1 LTLRQ
6 GQAAFLA
13 IPVTGLR
20 GLAVLFAVCCN
31 RVMPLGELREVL
43 ARHAR
48 TGRTTVM
55 DGVQLC
61 RFDRPVG
68 PASSM
73 SGTSLAIVAQG
84 GKRLA
89 LGDQV
94 HDYGPGQYLVTSADL
109 PVTGHVIDSGVPTL
123 GFGMTLEPAEL
134 ADLLADADLPPRPA
148 AASVITVSDAP
159 DELLDA
165 VVRLLRLLDR
175 PEDRRVL
182 APLIK
187 REILWRLLTGDS
199 GGAVQQIAKAGSTH
213 IRRAIR
219 WIRDNYD
226 EPLKVEELAR
236 LAGLSVS
243 AFHRNFRVVTS
254 MSPIQFQKQIRLQEA
269 RLLLA
274 DGQFDV
280 TTAGH
285 RVGYVSASQ
294 FSREYRRQFGAPPSV
309 DSAQLRDQA
318 TAPALP

>member
-1 LTLRQ
+1 M
-6 GQAAFLA
+6 
-13 IPVTGLR
+13 
-20 GLAVLFAVCCN
+20 CWN
-31 RVMPLGELREVL
+31 RIMPLSELHDLL

-48 TGRTTVM
+48 AGQTTVM
-55 DGVQLC
+55 DGVRLC
-61 RFDRPVG
+61 RFDRPVA
-68 PASSM
+68 PATSM
-73 SGTSLAIVAQG
+73 SGTSLAIIAHG

-109 PVTGHVIDSGVPTL
+109 PVTGEVISSAGPTL

-134 ADLLADADLPPRPA
+134 ADLVVDADLPPR
-148 AASVITVSDAP
+148 SVRAGLITVSDAP

-175 PEDRRVL
+175 PEDRKVL

-187 REILWRLLTGDS
+187 REVLWRLLTGDN
-199 GGAVQQIAKAGSTH
+199 GGAVHRIAKAESTH

-219 WIRDNYD
+219 WIRENYS
-226 EPLKVEELAR
+226 EPLRVEELAR

-243 AFHRNFRVVTS
+243 AFHRNFRAVTS

-269 RLLLA
+269 RLMLA
-274 DGQFDV
+274 DPEYDV
-280 TTAGH
+280 TTTGH

-294 FSREYRRQFGAPPSV
+294 FSREYRRQFGTPPSV
-309 DSAQLRDQA
+309 DSMQLRDRA
-318 TAPALP
+318 AAPALP

>member
-1 LTLRQ
+1 MPLSE
-6 GQAAFLA
+6 
-13 IPVTGLR
+13 LR
-20 GLAVLFAVCCN
+20 GL
-31 RVMPLGELREVL
+31 L

-48 TGRTTVM
+48 TGQTTVM
-55 DGVQLC
+55 DGVRLC
-61 RFDRPVG
+61 RFDRPAA
-68 PASSM
+68 PATSM
-73 SGTSLAIVAQG
+73 SGTSLAIVAEG

-89 LGDQV
+89 LGNQM

-109 PVTGHVIDSGVPTL
+109 PVTGQVLDSAGPTL

-134 ADLLADADLPPRPA
+134 TDLILDADLPPRPA
-148 AASVITVSDAP
+148 GTRVIAVSDAP

-175 PEDRRVL
+175 PKDRKVL

-187 REILWRLLTGDS
+187 REILWRLLTGDN
-199 GGAVQQIAKAGSTH
+199 GGAIQQIARSESTH

-219 WIRDNYD
+219 WIRDNYS
-226 EPLKVEELAR
+226 EPLKVEELAE

-243 AFHRNFRVVTS
+243 AFHRNFRAVTS

-274 DGQFDV
+274 DSEYDV
-280 TTAGH
+280 TTTGH
-285 RVGYVSASQ
+285 QVGYVSASQ

-309 DSAQLRDQA
+309 DSARLRDRAA
-318 TAPALP
+318 TPALP

>member
-1 LTLRQ
+1 VHSSLRSLPD
-6 GQAAFLA
+6 AAA
-13 IPVTGLR
+13 V
-20 GLAVLFAVCCN
+20 LAVLFAVCCN
-31 RVMPLGELREVL
+31 RVMPLGELRELL

-48 TGRTTVM
+48 TGQTTVM
-55 DGVQLC
+55 EGVRLC
-61 RFDRPVG
+61 RFDG
-68 PASSM
+68 PGVPATSM
-73 SGTSLAIVAQG
+73 SGTSLAVIAQG

-109 PVTGHVIDSGVPTL
+109 PVTGHVVDSGVPTL

-134 ADLLADADLPPRPA
+134 ADLLVDADLAPGPA
-148 AASVITVSDAP
+148 GASVIAVSDAP

-187 REILWRLLTGDS
+187 REILWRLLTGES

-219 WIRDNYD
+219 WIRENYD

-243 AFHRNFRVVTS
+243 AFHRNFRAVTS
-254 MSPIQFQKQIRLQEA
+254 ISPIQFQKQIRLQEA

-274 DGQFDV
+274 DGEFDV